1 MTVPYFTA
9 HKINFQFPVSFKGV
23 SRAVGVGV
31 GVSTFGG

>member
-1 MTVPYFTA
+1 MHDYA
-9 HKINFQFPVSFKGV
+9 NHARSSMRRGSV